1 MTSNDQLDQRW
12 IGRPGSSDWVR
23 ARLSQVPASTSWTHE
38 RACEELVGWLYS
50 VVQHR
55 SNRLNGTWSARA
67 DIAQDAMTAVFHAL
81 RTPDSRERLAAR
93 NNPAA
98 VLERVAA
105 RAVESARH
113 RYQMAGF
120 SGVPPNGRNWH
131 KAYPTRLG
139 GHDDVETYAD
149 TAAATAADAVDH
161 AGRIAIRVSTWSRGN
176 LGLRLHPDAIE
187 AIAYVADRLLAGVSR
202 SSLLRGGHSAL
213 ARDPAL
219 RHLGITAEASHPFAC
234 WLLGRQDPASASP
247 PGVLDLALSNARPDQ
262 VTAARCRRTAIDC
275 GLTDPTLPPTPP
287 AAEAPQID
295 ESLGLRV
302 A

>member
-1 MTSNDQLDQRW
+1 MTSNDQLDQKA
-12 IGRPGSSDWVR
+12 GRPGSSDWVR
-23 ARLSQVPASTSWTHE
+23 DRLSEVPASSSWTHG
-38 RACEELVGWLYS
+38 RACDELVGWLYR

-81 RTPDSRERLAAR
+81 RTPDSRARIAAR

-113 RYQMAGF
+113 RYQMAGL

-149 TAAATAADAVDH
+149 ATAAAMTDAIDH
-161 AGRIAIRVSTWSRGN
+161 AGRIAIRVSTWSHAN
-176 LGLRLHPDAIE
+176 LGLRLHTDAIE
-187 AIAYVADRLLAGVSR
+187 AIAYVTDRLLAGVSR

-213 ARDPAL
+213 AGDPAL
-219 RHLGITAEASHPFAC
+219 RHLGIAAEAAHSFAC
-234 WLLGRQDPASASP
+234 WLLGRQAPASTSP

-275 GLTDPTLPPTPP
+275 GLTDQPLPPTPP
-287 AAEAPQID
+287 ATAAPQID
-295 ESLGLRV
+295 DSLGLRV